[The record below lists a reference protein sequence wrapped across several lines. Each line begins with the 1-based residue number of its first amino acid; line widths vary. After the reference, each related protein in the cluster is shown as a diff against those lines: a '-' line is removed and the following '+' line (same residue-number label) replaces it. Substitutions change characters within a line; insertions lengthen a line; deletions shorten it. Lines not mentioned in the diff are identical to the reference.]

1 MLNDILV
8 HLPVDR
14 SADSVIESAISIGQL
29 FDAHLDGIACAYQP
43 INPSIVVGASAAYF
57 AEATQYNTDLDQAAR
72 RLDQFEIAVRQTGL
86 SHGGRTIADSPALA
100 NETLSE
106 IGRLYDLNIVAQ
118 PDPSR
123 PSHYDGL
130 PEALLF
136 NSGRPLLLVPYI
148 HTGPVS
154 PDRVLICWDASRP
167 AARAVH
173 DALPLL
179 RKAQTIEIVTI
190 NEDEEA
196 PGRRLLRQIDRA
208 SGAPRPRRH
217 RQQIRLRA
225 WRDPQR
231 DPVAGSGYQRR
242 SDGNGRLWPFP
253 AARVHTRR
261 GDPRDVQ
268 VTHRADADGA
278 LKRPAWSRSAAA
290 SEQPRG

>member
-14 SADSVIESAISIGQL
+14 PAGSVIDSAISIAKL

-57 AEATQYNTDLDQAAR
+57 AEATQYNTEIEQAAH

-86 SHGGRTIADSPALA
+86 SHGGRTLADSPALA

-118 PDPSR
+118 PNPSQ

-148 HTGPVS
+148 HTGPVT
-154 PDRVLICWDASRP
+154 PDRVLICWDGSHP

-173 DALPLL
+173 DAMPLL
-179 RKAQTIEIVTI
+179 RKAKAIEVVSI

-196 PGRRLLRQIDRA
+196 PGEACCDRLITHLARHDLAA
-208 SGAPRPRRH
+208 SVNKFACAPGAIH
-217 RQQIRLRA
+217 SAILSLAADTSADLMVMGGYGQSRLREFILGG
-225 WRDPQR
+225 
-231 DPVAGSGYQRR
+231 V
-242 SDGNGRLWPFP
+242 
-253 AARVHTRR
+253 TR
-261 GDPRDVQ
+261 GMFKSLTVP
-268 VTHRADADGA
+268 TLMAH
-278 LKRPAWSRSAAA
+278 
-290 SEQPRG
+290 

>member
-14 SADSVIESAISIGQL
+14 SADSVIDSAISLAKL

-57 AEATQYNTDLDQAAR
+57 AEATQYNTELDQAAH

-118 PDPSR
+118 SDPSR

-148 HTGPVS
+148 HAGPVR

-179 RKAQTIEIVTI
+179 RKAQTIDIVTI
-190 NEDEEA
+190 NEDEDA
-196 PGRRLLRQIDRA
+196 PGDACCDKLIAHLARHDLAATANKFDCA
-208 SGAPRPRRH
+208 PGAIH
-217 RQQIRLRA
+217 SAILSLAADTSADLMVMGGYGHSRLREFILGG
-225 WRDPQR
+225 
-231 DPVAGSGYQRR
+231 V
-242 SDGNGRLWPFP
+242 
-253 AARVHTRR
+253 TR
-261 GDPRDVQ
+261 GM
-268 VTHRADADGA
+268 
-278 LKRPAWSRSAAA
+278 LKSLTVPTLMAH
-290 SEQPRG
+290 